1 MSSNPEVPSKTQDD
15 QGGALGGVILS
26 HVFLL
31 LVVSVG
37 CLSFVVVVLVGV
49 CLLLVVLAMEK
60 EAAFVFEMVV
70 WIVF

>member
-1 MSSNPEVPSKTQDD
+1 MS
-15 QGGALGGVILS
+15 
-26 HVFLL
+26 FLL
-31 LVVSVG
+31 VISVG

-70 WIVF
+70 WIGF